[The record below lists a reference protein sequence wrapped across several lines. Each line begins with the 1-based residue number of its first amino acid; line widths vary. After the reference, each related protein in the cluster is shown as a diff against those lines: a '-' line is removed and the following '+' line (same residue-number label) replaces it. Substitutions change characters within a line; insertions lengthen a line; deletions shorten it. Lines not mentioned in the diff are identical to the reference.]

1 MELRYKDKVLGGSSG
16 SGGQGGSGVPTGS
29 ITSFLGTTAPDG
41 WVLMNGTLYQIA
53 DYPNL
58 ANFIEQQFGTKN
70 HFGGDGETTFAVPDL
85 SGRFVLGV
93 SETHVFG
100 ETGGSEKVAL
110 TVEQMPAH
118 NHAYDKATT
127 NDSLTPSASSGG
139 PNSGYPYLRTNA
151 TAYTSASG
159 YGASHNNMPPYLA
172 LSYIIKT

>member
-16 SGGQGGSGVPTGS
+16 TGGQVDSGIPTGS

-41 WVLMNGTLYQIA
+41 WLLMNGTLYQIA

-58 ANFIEQQFGTKN
+58 ANFIEEQFGTKN

-93 SETHVFG
+93 SNSHTFG
-100 ETGGSEKVAL
+100 ETGGSEEVTL
-110 TVEQMPAH
+110 TVAQMP
-118 NHAYDKATT
+118 NHVHAVSIYNGTT
-127 NDSLTPSASSGG
+127 NSNTYIRGVSGG
-139 PNSGYPYLRTNA
+139 TVNNTHF
-151 TAYTSASG
+151 TTSAGDSKP
-159 YGASHNNMPPYLA
+159 HPNMPPYIA